1 MAINNNYYVTQLS
14 MNEILTVGQDYMAFG
29 SLPETQYNYL
39 TANVGWSVTSNP
51 SWVTVTPSSGS
62 GSYNLSIQVEKNLGS
77 QRTGSVV
84 ITGVTKTV
92 TISIT
97 QFAAG

>member
-14 MNEILTVGQDYMAFG
+14 MGEILTVVQGDMIFG
-29 SLPETQYNYL
+29 NMSETQYNYL
-39 TANVGWSVTSNP
+39 TANVGWSVTSKP

-62 GSYNLSIQVEKNLGS
+62 GSYNLSISVAENLGS
-77 QRTGSVV
+77 QRTGDVV

-92 TISIT
+92 TIRIT
-97 QFAAG
+97 QLER

>member
-14 MNEILTVGQDYMAFG
+14 MGEILKVDHGIMEFG
-29 SLPETQYNYL
+29 SLSETQFNYL
-39 TANVGWSVTSNP
+39 TANVGWSVTSKP

-62 GSYNLSIQVEKNLGS
+62 GSYNLTISVAENLGS
-77 QRTGSVV
+77 QRMGSVV

-97 QFAAG
+97 QEGAV

>member
-14 MNEILTVGQDYMAFG
+14 MGEILEVQFTEMTFLSVSG
-29 SLPETQYNYL
+29 SKNNQL
-39 TANVGWSVTSNP
+39 TANVGWSVTSKP

-62 GSYNLSIQVEKNLGS
+62 GSYNLTITVAENIGS

-97 QFAAG
+97 QQAAV

>member
-14 MNEILTVGQDYMAFG
+14 MGEILMVDYGIMEFG
-29 SLPETQYNYL
+29 SLSENQFNYL
-39 TANVGWSVTSNP
+39 TANVGWSVTYKP

-62 GSYNLSIQVEKNLGS
+62 GSYNLTISVAENLGS
-77 QRTGSVV
+77 QRMGSVV

-97 QFAAG
+97 QYGAV

>member
-14 MNEILTVGQDYMAFG
+14 MNEILSVEYSSMAFT
-29 SLPETQYNYL
+29 SSSQDKYNQL
-39 TANVGWSVTSNP
+39 TANVGWMVTSKP
-51 SWVTVTPSSGS
+51 SWVTVTPTSGS
-62 GSYNLSIQVEKNLGS
+62 GSDNLTISVAENLGS
-77 QRTGSVV
+77 LRTGSVV

-97 QFAAG
+97 QLAAV

>member
-14 MNEILTVGQDYMAFG
+14 MNEILTVEQGNMGFG
-29 SLPETQYNYL
+29 SMSETQYNYL
-39 TANVGWSVTSNP
+39 TANVGWSVTSKP

-62 GSYNLSIQVEKNLGS
+62 GSYNLRISVAMNIGS
-77 QRTGSVV
+77 QRTGDVV
-84 ITGVTKTV
+84 ITGATKTV

-97 QFAAG
+97 QLAAV

>member
-14 MNEILTVGQDYMAFG
+14 MNEILSVEYSSMAFT
-29 SLPETQYNYL
+29 SSSQDKYNQL
-39 TANVGWSVTSNP
+39 TANVGWSVTSKP

-62 GSYNLSIQVEKNLGS
+62 GSYNLTITVEENIGS
-77 QRTGSVV
+77 QRTGDVV

-97 QFAAG
+97 QLAAV